1 MSVKHPI
8 IRLMLY
14 LQSTYI
20 LYEVQCSSCTF
31 GLVGWARSPFDES
44 HKDFLY
50 HLSYQR
56 LIKKH
61 FDQTYI
67 VGGKVTYHSN
77 TLLTY
82 GIIGWQNI
90 HSFIILPSL
99 RWHDLLLKYLNR
111 NIYFKQCPNWGGW
124 YSLHRKR
131 HYLGRKI
138 FRAGIFF
145 LRVIEVEDLH
155 CGYNATELIFQTIL
169 LGTSIVMHC
178 IPIMCQFLEKERK
191 NS

>member
-20 LYEVQCSSCTF
+20 HY
-31 GLVGWARSPFDES
+31 
-44 HKDFLY
+44 
-50 HLSYQR
+50 
-56 LIKKH
+56 
-61 FDQTYI
+61 
-67 VGGKVTYHSN
+67 
-77 TLLTY
+77 LLTY

-90 HSFIILPSL
+90 HSFIILLSL
-99 RWHDLLLKYLNR
+99 RWHDHDLLLKYLNR